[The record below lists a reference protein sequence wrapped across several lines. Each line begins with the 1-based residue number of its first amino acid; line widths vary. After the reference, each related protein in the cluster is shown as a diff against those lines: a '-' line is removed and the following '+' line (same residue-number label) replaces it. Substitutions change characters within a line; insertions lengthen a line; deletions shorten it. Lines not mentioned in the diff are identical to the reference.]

1 MNNKI
6 LRFQEVTELTGLSR
20 STIWRKERLGLFPKR
35 KQLGLNSVGW
45 LESDIQKWMESLP
58 SVKHDKGAA

>member
-6 LRFQEVTELTGLSR
+6 LRYQEVIELTGLSR
-20 STIWRKERLGLFPKR
+20 STIWRKEQAGLFPTR

-45 LESDIQKWMESLP
+45 LASDVQHWLENLP
-58 SVKHDKGAA
+58 SSTHKGAA

>member
-20 STIWRKERLGLFPKR
+20 STIWRKEREGKFPTR

-45 LESDIQKWMESLP
+45 LESDIQRWVEKLP
-58 SVKHDKGAA
+58 CSNIYKEAL

>member
-6 LRFQEVTELTGLSR
+6 LRTKEVIKLTGLSR
-20 STIWRKERLGLFPKR
+20 STIRRKERLGLFPKR

-45 LESDIQKWMESLP
+45 LESDIKQWLENLP
-58 SVKHDKGAA
+58 SVKHHKGAA

>member
-20 STIWRKERLGLFPKR
+20 STIWRKERLGVFPTR
-35 KQLGLNSVGW
+35 KPLGLN
-45 LESDIQKWMESLP
+45 
-58 SVKHDKGAA
+58 

>member
-45 LESDIQKWMESLP
+45 LASDIQQWLENLP
-58 SVKHDKGAA
+58 SVKHRKGAA

>member
-45 LESDIQKWMESLP
+45 LASDIQQWLENLP
-58 SVKHDKGAA
+58 SSNTHKGAA

>member
-45 LESDIQKWMESLP
+45 YESDIQQWLENLP
-58 SVKHDKGAA
+58 SVKHDRGTA

>member
-6 LRFQEVTELTGLSR
+6 LRFQDVTELTGLSR

-45 LESDIQKWMESLP
+45 LASDIQQWLENLP
-58 SVKHDKGAA
+58 SSNTHKGAA

>member
-45 LESDIQKWMESLP
+45 LESDIQQWLENLP
-58 SVKHDKGAA
+58 SSNTHKGAA

>member
-20 STIWRKERLGLFPKR
+20 STIRRKELVGQFPTR

-45 LESDIQKWMESLP
+45 LSNDIQRWLENLP
-58 SVKHDKGAA
+58 SARHLKGAA